1 MALKSSGSPIVTN
14 QQVPIS
20 NSAASSYLRAAAF
33 EAAVAKKV
41 VESIFQNLYLRS
53 QNERSVLIDILD
65 GFLETSPQK
74 ESILRSLL
82 ATAHTTDRPHATQSL
97 LKSVV
102 GDIVAIFAPL
112 LLEQSAIDSLHQ
124 DLVGFVTAAERL
136 WNRGQ
141 RSWPRIVAV
150 ANIAQGV
157 GNWGDYSRQEGATS
171 PTQSQEDVIN
181 DSPRPVTVL
190 FPQIYV
196 HDPDEHEILFSGYAL
211 WSHADLFIKGRSE
224 FRKQNRRVRSYAE
237 GSIISA
243 NGKKRGSVS
252 KTSPHQ
258 RSENFTSSQRS
269 ANMASRPQLRP
280 S

>member
-1 MALKSSGSPIVTN
+1 MTN

-33 EAAVAKKV
+33 EAAVSKKIA
-41 VESIFQNLYLRS
+41 ESIFQDLYLRS
-53 QNERSVLIDILD
+53 QNERSVLTGILD
-65 GFLETSPQK
+65 SFLETSPRK

-97 LKSVV
+97 LNSVV

-112 LLEQSAIDSLHQ
+112 LPEKSTIDSLRQ
-124 DLVGFVTAAERL
+124 GLVGFVTTAERL

-141 RSWPRIVAV
+141 RNSSRIVAT
-150 ANIAQGV
+150 ADIAQGV
-157 GNWGDYSRQEGATS
+157 GDWGDYNVQEGAAPS
-171 PTQSQEDVIN
+171 TQSQEDVIN
-181 DSPRPVTVL
+181 DLPRAMTVL

-196 HDPDEHEILFSGYAL
+196 HYPDEPDVLFSGFAL
-211 WSHADLFIKGRSE
+211 WSDTDLFIKGRSE

-243 NGKKRGSVS
+243 NGKKRGNVS

-258 RSENFTSSQRS
+258 RSESFTSSQRS
-269 ANMASRPQLRP
+269 ANLASRA
-280 S
+280 

>member
-1 MALKSSGSPIVTN
+1 MIN

-20 NSAASSYLRAAAF
+20 NSAASSHLRAAAF
-33 EAAVAKKV
+33 EAAVAKKIT
-41 VESIFQNLYLRS
+41 ESIFQNLYLRS
-53 QNERSVLIDILD
+53 QNERSVLTDILD
-65 GFLETSPQK
+65 GFLETSPRK

-82 ATAHTTDRPHATQSL
+82 ATALTTDRPHATQSL
-97 LKSVV
+97 LGFVV
-102 GDIVAIFAPL
+102 DDIAAIFAPL
-112 LLEQSAIDSLHQ
+112 VPEKSTIDSLRQ
-124 DLVGFVTAAERL
+124 DLVGFVTTAERL

-150 ANIAQGV
+150 ADIAQGV
-157 GNWGDYSRQEGATS
+157 GNWADYNGQEGAAP
-171 PTQSQEDVIN
+171 PTQSQEDVTN
-181 DSPRPVTVL
+181 DFPRPVTVL

-196 HDPDEHEILFSGYAL
+196 YDPDEPEMLFPGYAL
-211 WSHADLFIKGRSE
+211 WSDTDLFIEGRSE

-243 NGKKRGSVS
+243 NGRKRGNVS

-258 RSENFTSSQRS
+258 RSESFTSSRRS
-269 ANMASRPQLRP
+269 VNPANRAQLRP